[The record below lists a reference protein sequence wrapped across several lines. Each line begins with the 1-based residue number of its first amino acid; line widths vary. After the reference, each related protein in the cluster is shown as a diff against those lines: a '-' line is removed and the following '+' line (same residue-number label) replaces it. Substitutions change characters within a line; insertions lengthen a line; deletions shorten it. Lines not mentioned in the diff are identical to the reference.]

1 MGTFDKDELE
11 YLKKKTRL
19 RRKEK
24 KELLEL
30 EIATIQA
37 LKHFYAVEHTTLGLD
52 LSNVDELEY
61 KYRLNAMQRKL
72 CGLYLDSGSRIG
84 LLEFTKRY
92 IADDMD
98 SIRKEEER
106 KQGRR

>member
-1 MGTFDKDELE
+1 MGTFDKEELE

-30 EIATIQA
+30 EISTIQA

-72 CGLYLDSGSRIG
+72 CGLYLDSGSRYG

-98 SIRKEEER
+98 SIRKEER